1 MKLDF
6 SALKNLN
13 KPGSLDFKN
22 MSANQKKEML
32 LVSAAFVLFT
42 GLAVFSMMNFV
53 WLNSMSEGDVPAEMV
68 TPTSP
73 GRNRDEIDGITNAYD
88 SYVKYRTFSGQM
100 VTLASSVGRYPI
112 AEGASLAPEVPVE
125 QVLVETVP
133 PSMTIKALVVLG
145 ADGAATVDI
154 DSEKAGMVVHKGST
168 FDGGK
173 GKITAI
179 DAGGVSWTWSGK
191 KYRTNL

>member
-1 MKLDF
+1 MKLDL

-13 KPGSLDFKN
+13 KAGSFDFKN
-22 MSANQKKEML
+22 MSATQRKELL

-42 GLAVFSMMNFV
+42 GLALFSMMNFV
-53 WLNSMSEGDVPAEMV
+53 WLNNMSEESAQTEMDLPVSSGQNRAEINDI
-68 TPTSP
+68 TS
-73 GRNRDEIDGITNAYD
+73 AYD
-88 SYVKYRTFSGQM
+88 NYVKYRTFSGQM

-145 ADGAATVDI
+145 ADSAATVDI
-154 DSEKAGMVVHKGST
+154 DSEKAGIVVRRGST

>member
-13 KPGSLDFKN
+13 KSSSLDFKN
-22 MSANQKKEML
+22 MSASQRKELL

-53 WLNSMSEGDVPAEMV
+53 WLNNMSEEGAPAEMTLPV
-68 TPTSP
+68 SP
-73 GRNRDEIDGITNAYD
+73 GRNRAEIEGITGAYD
-88 SYVKYRTFSGQM
+88 NYVKYRTFSGQM

-125 QVLVETVP
+125 ETLVEAVP

-154 DSEKAGMVVHKGST
+154 DSEKAGMVVHKGSS